1 MSSAVNYITLGMLT
15 VDSKKK
21 YTVHWALIIYYA
33 IAIMTMISVGKWL
46 FSLGQPIA
54 GGLSLVLLFVIYVF
68 FALRWFINQPSS
80 TPKTT
85 TDSCGNT
92 STSSQNSASSFPP
105 IVNMCPDFMVVW
117 TDPDTRNVYCYD
129 DKNTYN
135 MKSYNNAGLT
145 TGLTI
150 NNVTG
155 QSAYL
160 IKNPSQNTG
169 ATSLSTDSGN
179 TRWPFLGLLTTNLAT
194 MTNDPFGKYL
204 RWEGVW
210 DGSTLTAANAPLP

>member
-1 MSSAVNYITLGMLT
+1 
-15 VDSKKK
+15 
-21 YTVHWALIIYYA
+21 
-33 IAIMTMISVGKWL
+33 
-46 FSLGQPIA
+46 
-54 GGLSLVLLFVIYVF
+54 
-68 FALRWFINQPSS
+68 
-80 TPKTT
+80 
-85 TDSCGNT
+85 
-92 STSSQNSASSFPP
+92 
-105 IVNMCPDFMVVW
+105 
-117 TDPDTRNVYCYD
+117 
-129 DKNTYN
+129 
-135 MKSYNNAGLT
+135 MKSYNNAGMT

-210 DGSTLTAANAPLP
+210 DGSTLTVANAPLP